1 MVSRKLRRDSYPIL
15 FLVPAL
21 SVFLVLFVVP
31 TVTSFWYS
39 LTDWN
44 VNARSIRFVGLEN
57 FRELFSDRKLITAF
71 RNTLVF
77 SVAVTV
83 LRNLAGLLLALMLNE
98 AIRFRNLLRTVFFL
112 PFVIAPIVIGYLFT
126 AIFQPAHG
134 PINAALRGLG
144 LAFLTQDWLND
155 PRYALGAVIA
165 TDVWRTAG
173 FAMVIFLAGLQS
185 VPRELLESAE
195 IDGARDSARIRH
207 ISFPL
212 LTASFNVNLI
222 LSLIGTMK
230 VFVMVMVLTNGG
242 PGYATEVFNTY
253 IYGSFSLGLYGYAT
267 AANLILFL
275 IITAVGVP
283 LLSYLRTREVEL

>member
-1 MVSRKLRRDSYPIL
+1 MVGRRLRGGSYPIL

-21 SVFLVLFVVP
+21 AVFLVLFIVP

-44 VNARSIRFVGLEN
+44 INARAIRFVGLEN
-57 FRELFSDRKLITAF
+57 FRELFGDRKLITAL
-71 RNTLVF
+71 RNTVVF

-126 AIFQPAHG
+126 AVLQPAHG
-134 PINAALRGLG
+134 PLNAALRGLG
-144 LAFLTQDWLND
+144 LFFLAQDWLND
-155 PRYALGAVIA
+155 PRFALGAVIA

-185 VPRELLESAE
+185 IPKELLESAA
-195 IDGARDSARIRH
+195 IDGARYPARMRH
-207 ISFPL
+207 IGFPL
-212 LTASFNVNLI
+212 LAASFNVNLI

-230 VFVMVMVLTNGG
+230 VFVMVLVLTNGG
-242 PGYATEVFNTY
+242 PGYVTEVFNTY
-253 IYGSFSLGLYGYAT
+253 ICGSFSLGLYGYAT
-267 AANLILFL
+267 AANLVLFL
-275 IITAVGVP
+275 LITAVGVP